1 MNEAKNRDLKIIFSS
16 VLLAALLLVVG
27 ILIGRAFLPDS
38 GSRATVSPAYDS
50 PSVVQDES
58 SEQHAGTDI
67 PGFESMT
74 FKAGSQAQ
82 AVKLENP
89 AGNNCYM
96 VFSIYLP
103 DGRKIYQSG
112 YVEPGRYVD
121 QIFLDMIPDV
131 GRYEN
136 AVLQYDCYALDD
148 ATQAQNSAKVEFLL
162 EVVK

>member
-1 MNEAKNRDLKIIFSS
+1 
-16 VLLAALLLVVG
+16 
-27 ILIGRAFLPDS
+27 
-38 GSRATVSPAYDS
+38 
-50 PSVVQDES
+50 
-58 SEQHAGTDI
+58 
-67 PGFESMT
+67 
-74 FKAGSQAQ
+74 
-82 AVKLENP
+82 
-89 AGNNCYM
+89 M